1 MKAIVGRTL
10 PESGGA
16 VLTVYAIAQLSI
28 TDLTAYRRNQS
39 RFADVFHAFDGTL
52 LAADES
58 PKVEEGSW
66 PHQKVVLLAFPDEQ
80 ALRVFADSPEYA
92 AIAADRRAG
101 TDGVVLTVHGV
112 T

>member
-1 MKAIVGRTL
+1 M
-10 PESGGA
+10 
-16 VLTVYAIAQLSI
+16 TVYAIAQFSI
-28 TDLTAYRRNQS
+28 TDLTAYRRYQS

-58 PKVEEGSW
+58 PTVEEGSW

-80 ALRVFADSPEYA
+80 ALRIFADSPEYA

-101 TDGVVLTVHGV
+101 TDGVVLTVHGL

>member
-1 MKAIVGRTL
+1 M
-10 PESGGA
+10 P
-16 VLTVYAIAQLSI
+16 VYAIAQFTI
-28 TDLTAYRRNQS
+28 TDAAAYLRYQS
-39 RFADVFHAFDGTL
+39 RFADVFRAFDGNL

-58 PKVEEGSW
+58 PTVEEGSW

-80 ALRVFADSPEYA
+80 ALRIFADSPEYA